1 MRVVLYAHDME
12 PITILELS
20 EWPYQFLQK
29 HGTVRLAV
37 IPPINMSSVSRYGM
51 TPDEPIAYKCWH
63 VEITAEKLH
72 RNGEVHLMLFTHNEE
87 QAMLLKSAFLPGQ
100 RAALKEH
107 EREAFAKGFL
117 RAIQTLG

>member
-20 EWPYQFLQK
+20 EWQHIFLQK

-37 IPPINMSSVSRYGM
+37 RPPINLSSIS
-51 TPDEPIAYKCWH
+51 PDGLPLDELVPYMCWL

-72 RNGEVHLMLFTHNEE
+72 RNGEVHMMLFTHNEE
-87 QAMLLKSAFLPGQ
+87 QALLLKSAFLPGQ

-107 EREAFAKGFL
+107 ERKAFAEGFL